1 MAKMKVYEILFEEG
15 AGPEPHEIQTA
26 LFLRKTGKQVMFL
39 APKNQPG
46 VKTPDIL
53 MDSLKWEIKSPQSKG
68 SRTIEHAVR
77 SASKQSE
84 SIIIDLRRLTVSTDR
99 AITQIKFHSL
109 RRTSIKRLIVI
120 TKDGEKLDI
129 K

>member
-1 MAKMKVYEILFEEG
+1 MKTYNILFEDG
-15 AGPEPHEIQTA
+15 AEPEPHEIQTV
-26 LFLRKTGKQVMFL
+26 LFLRKTGMRVKFL

-46 VKTPDIL
+46 VKTPDIA
-53 MDSLKWEIKSPQSKG
+53 MDGMMWEIKSPQSKG

-84 SIIIDLRRLTVSTDR
+84 NIIIDLRRLSVSTDR
-99 AITQIKFHSL
+99 AMTLIKFHSL
-109 RRTSIKRLIVI
+109 RRTNIKRLIVI
-120 TKDGEKLDI
+120 TKDGKKLDI